1 MVKVSH
7 TMSILQ
13 EFIVNTLSDN
23 QSIIAL
29 CVRDNYYIHTQTNT
43 AKCITLLRIHAQ
55 SKLK

>member
-1 MVKVSH
+1 MGVSH
-7 TMSILQ
+7 TMPTSGIYQ
-13 EFIVNTLSDN
+13 EHTLSDN

-29 CVRDNYYIHTQTNT
+29 CVRDNYYVHTQTNT

>member
-1 MVKVSH
+1 M
-7 TMSILQ
+7 
-13 EFIVNTLSDN
+13 NTLSDN

-29 CVRDNYYIHTQTNT
+29 CVRDNYYVHTQTNT